1 MIQSSISH
9 CWPEAYAT
17 RRRVPRRGFGQ
28 GMHHLFAR
36 RLAGWSATGWAVGNS
51 PASASSTL
59 ADRVRVLR
67 SAAVIVFL
75 IGLISEQV
83 TSLTYRRDS

>member
-36 RLAGWSATGWAVGNS
+36 RLAGWPATGWDSREFICIGE
-51 PASASSTL
+51 L
-59 ADRVRVLR
+59 DLGRVRVLR